1 MTTSDLDGYVL
12 RTAALPWC
20 WGVQDCTIWVA
31 DWCLIRWGV
40 DPAARYRRRYHDEA
54 GALALTQA
62 GLLATVG
69 PEIPL
74 RRKDAPAE
82 GDIGVIEINGRQV
95 AAIWS
100 GTHWLFRTPRGIG
113 MTSRA
118 AIAIWG
124 D

>member
-1 MTTSDLDGYVL
+1 MTTPDLGAYVQ

-20 WGVQDCTIWVA
+20 WGVQDCTIWAA

-40 DPAARYRRRYHDEA
+40 DPAARYRGRYHDEA
-54 GALALTQA
+54 GALALTRA

-100 GTHWLFRTPRGIG
+100 GAHWLFRTPRGIG